1 LLVKKIGTLGGSAVK
16 KFVRWIYHLVIATA
30 TFTAADQG
38 QQGANSNL
46 LYKGIV
52 FYRAEPTGK
61 LGFLD
66 NKIGLYVAGK
76 TRAEMIGPTSGSGSK
91 CP

>member
-1 LLVKKIGTLGGSAVK
+1 MLVKKIGTLGGSAVK
-16 KFVRWIYHLVIATA
+16 KFVRWIYHVVIATA
-30 TFTAADQG
+30 TFIAADQG
-38 QQGANSNL
+38 QQDANSNL

-66 NKIGLYVAGK
+66 NKIGLYVYWQDS
-76 TRAEMIGPTSGSGSK
+76 SGNDWSNVWEWK
-91 CP
+91 

>member
-1 LLVKKIGTLGGSAVK
+1 MLVKKIGTLGGSAVK
-16 KFVRWIYHLVIATA
+16 KFVRGIYHVVIATA

-38 QQGANSNL
+38 QQDANGNL

-66 NKIGLYVAGK
+66 NKIGCMFTGK
-76 TRAEMIGPTSGSGSK
+76 TRAEMIGPRK
-91 CP
+91 HLL

>member
-1 LLVKKIGTLGGSAVK
+1 MLVGIALETVYRQEAHFNGT
-16 KFVRWIYHLVIATA
+16 ATA

-38 QQGANSNL
+38 QQDANGNL

-66 NKIGLYVAGK
+66 NKIGLYVYWQN
-76 TRAEMIGPTSGSGSK
+76 TSGNDWSK
-91 CP
+91 VWEWK